1 MKRDKR
7 LEIIKEIVTNNKI
20 STQEELQSLLL
31 ERGVEVTREATL
43 SRDIRKL
50 NIIKKRDKGESFY
63 SFLTSG
69 NSKINSDLQLYFYN
83 FVISAKSVGA
93 LVVIRTKLGEADV
106 LANAL
111 DDERDSRTDIL
122 GTIAGA
128 DTLLVICASRKSG
141 KYSYC
146 GNKVYFIRII
156 FKQIKVRLSVYI
168 YTHITP

>member
-1 MKRDKR
+1 MNA
-7 LEIIKEIVTNNKI
+7 E
-20 STQEELQSLLL
+20 
-31 ERGVEVTREATL
+31 
-43 SRDIRKL
+43 
-50 NIIKKRDKGESFY
+50 IIKKRDKGESFY

-128 DTLLVICASRKSG
+128 DTLLVICASEKAANILTAEI
-141 KYSYC
+141 KYILL
-146 GNKVYFIRII
+146 G
-156 FKQIKVRLSVYI
+156 
-168 YTHITP
+168 

>member
-31 ERGVEVTREATL
+31 ERGVEVTQATL

-93 LVVIRTKLGEADV
+93 LVVIRQNWV
-106 LANAL
+106 RPMCWRML

-128 DTLLVICASRKSG
+128 DTLLVICASEKAANILTAEI
-141 KYSYC
+141 KYILL
-146 GNKVYFIRII
+146 G
-156 FKQIKVRLSVYI
+156 
-168 YTHITP
+168 

>member
-31 ERGVEVTREATL
+31 ERGVEVTQATL

-83 FVISAKSVGA
+83 FVISVTSEPYTIVFLDSV
-93 LVVIRTKLGEADV
+93 DV
-106 LANAL
+106 LKA
-111 DDERDSRTDIL
+111 DWIL
-122 GTIAGA
+122 
-128 DTLLVICASRKSG
+128 
-141 KYSYC
+141 
-146 GNKVYFIRII
+146 
-156 FKQIKVRLSVYI
+156 
-168 YTHITP
+168 

>member
-31 ERGVEVTREATL
+31 ERGVEVTQATL

-93 LVVIRTKLGEADV
+93 
-106 LANAL
+106 
-111 DDERDSRTDIL
+111 
-122 GTIAGA
+122 
-128 DTLLVICASRKSG
+128 
-141 KYSYC
+141 
-146 GNKVYFIRII
+146 
-156 FKQIKVRLSVYI
+156 
-168 YTHITP
+168 

>member
-31 ERGVEVTREATL
+31 ERGVEVTQATL

-63 SFLTSG
+63 SFLTYG

-128 DTLLVICASRKSG
+128 DTLLVICASEKAANILTAEI
-141 KYSYC
+141 KYILL
-146 GNKVYFIRII
+146 G
-156 FKQIKVRLSVYI
+156 
-168 YTHITP
+168 

>member
-31 ERGVEVTREATL
+31 ERGVEVTQATL

-106 LANAL
+106 LATAL
-111 DDERDSRTDIL
+111 DDERH
-122 GTIAGA
+122 
-128 DTLLVICASRKSG
+128 SRKE
-141 KYSYC
+141 
-146 GNKVYFIRII
+146 R
-156 FKQIKVRLSVYI
+156 
-168 YTHITP
+168 